1 MGIAVE
7 DKWAKSQKLPGRT
20 GVFANSHFTCGSED
34 QGRGLS
40 TDFKDRRA
48 EGRTTSAVMK
58 EQSGKYVK
66 CLH

>member
-1 MGIAVE
+1 M
-7 DKWAKSQKLPGRT
+7 L
-20 GVFANSHFTCGSED
+20 ANSDFTCGGED

-58 EQSGKYVK
+58 EQSGKKTLNASTKKNVVRFIVVI
-66 CLH
+66 L